1 MAFEFTSVLVFYF
14 RDSGATNPEYT
25 ITADDVDK
33 LVAVE
38 CIPMNDQGHQVYHIT
53 YSN

>member
-1 MAFEFTSVLVFYF
+1 MAFEFTSVLVFHF